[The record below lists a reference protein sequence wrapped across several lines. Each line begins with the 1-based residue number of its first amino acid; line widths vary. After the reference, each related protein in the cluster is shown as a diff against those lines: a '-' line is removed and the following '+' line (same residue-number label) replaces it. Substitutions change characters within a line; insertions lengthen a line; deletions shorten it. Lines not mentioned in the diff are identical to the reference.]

1 MPVLCRKGK
10 FISIYKIA
18 AFIVL
23 SGGLLFL
30 PLMSSAQDL
39 PCDGSDPYDTDCPL
53 DTWVWVLAA
62 IALIFGAI
70 QLYRQ
75 QKIHSKI

>member
-1 MPVLCRKGK
+1 MGLTHMTP
-10 FISIYKIA
+10 IA
-18 AFIVL
+18 
-23 SGGLLFL
+23 
-30 PLMSSAQDL
+30 
-39 PCDGSDPYDTDCPL
+39 PL